1 MDYTEY
7 LLIYGVVAF
16 FAHIT
21 TKLISILLV
30 ILLMLRKVFN
40 IDNKKH
46 YNKVLTKSWLFGIL
60 SDIITFFVL
69 VVFKKINFISPEFFD
84 SFFIA
89 IIISAILT
97 FVFDYFIV
105 FRKTILSNMQKFI
118 LSITLTVFTV
128 SYCGWYLKDILGG
141 DIYSLFSYLA

>member
-1 MDYTEY
+1 
-7 LLIYGVVAF
+7 
-16 FAHIT
+16 
-21 TKLISILLV
+21 
-30 ILLMLRKVFN
+30 MLRKVFN
-40 IDNKKH
+40 IDNKKL

-128 SYCGWYLKDILGG
+128 SYCGWYLLEIFL
-141 DIYSLFSYLA
+141 